1 VSEASARDRVLARIR
16 SAVELRERIPLPGPQ
31 PTSHGKDA
39 GDPIERF
46 TRQFGAAGGEVVV
59 HADRAAAVQWCKEWY
74 AGFRTAATSTAL
86 DPDLVPSIERVG
98 PEDAELAVSVGLGA
112 AAETGTV
119 LLDSRDGRRL
129 QLLAPVHLVWL
140 PTAAVYATLG
150 EALDAVRGRH
160 GAAIGLHS
168 GPSKSADIGGVL
180 VRGVHGP
187 GRVVVALLGA
197 G

>member
-1 VSEASARDRVLARIR
+1 VNGGDSARDRILGRVRAATAQRAAVALPPVLDA
-16 SAVELRERIPLPGPQ
+16 APMAEDPL
-31 PTSHGKDA
+31 T
-39 GDPIERF
+39 RF
-46 TRQFGAAGGEVVV
+46 ARQFAAAGGEVIL
-59 HADRAAAVQWCKEWY
+59 HADRRAAVAWC
-74 AGFRTAATSTAL
+74 AGFSRAFQTA
-86 DPDLVPSIERVG
+86 
-98 PEDAELAVSVGLGA
+98 AVSVTLDADLAPALPRAGPEVADLGVSVALA
-112 AAETGTV
+112 ASAETGSL

-140 PTAAVYATLG
+140 PAAAVYATLG
-150 EALDAVRGRH
+150 DALAAVRGRH

-187 GRVVVALLGA
+187 GRVIASIVGS